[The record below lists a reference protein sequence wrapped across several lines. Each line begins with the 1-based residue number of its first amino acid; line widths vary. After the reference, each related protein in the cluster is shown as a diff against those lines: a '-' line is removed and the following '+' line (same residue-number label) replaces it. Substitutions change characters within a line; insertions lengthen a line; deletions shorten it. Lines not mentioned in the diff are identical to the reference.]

1 MASRESSVVAPASE
15 PVIAVPI
22 DTASVADSSAESASA
37 ELEEWIRQLVR
48 GGDTSVTLGMWMADH
63 RGDVVS
69 RTIPTGMS
77 REPLCRSAT
86 ALVSA
91 GRRIWRRSAVFVIP
105 QPPSGESLPDDAGAQ
120 RLCTLRALWLESAD
134 RDSARAERAAAM
146 LSRRLSRALGGGRPG
161 VAMTGSGTGQW
172 RGAASWERGLHVVVV
187 GTAPA
192 YTSSLETDAEPVIRP
207 ATAVAVSYVI
217 GNGLDKSVSALI
229 DQEQYPKV
237 TPEALTEVARADS
250 AIGWSG
256 VSRLAPLRGL
266 FASHLDSAHFDERTE
281 RPSPNATVDSVL
293 LRALAAL
300 RDTASLP
307 PPQRAAAFLAADIAV
322 QVHAGAL
329 GYSGRDSVLRVQL
342 ERLGA
347 RYQDDHLGAA
357 YFYLR
362 PWLWRAYQTD
372 SAGPAGKSAFAEL
385 LRAGWTTALACA
397 DGGDR
402 TKPVIERGERALDAG
417 LDDPMV
423 HMYVAQAYADVFSL
437 SPAGVSEAASAPA
450 RALAERA
457 ETARLRAIEHYR
469 KALAD
474 VKNRALRRSIWNNAV
489 RLMLRLP
496 IETRYF
502 CEYD

>member
-1 MASRESSVVAPASE
+1 MSDVQFSHMRCSNRNWFIATGSSLGLLIAAAFACDTSKPDSASRSGSARLSPVAMASRESSVGAPACE
-15 PVIAVPI
+15 PVMAVPI

-37 ELEEWIRQLVR
+37 EVEEWIRQLVR

-192 YTSSLETDAEPVIRP
+192 YASSPETDAEPVTRP

-229 DQEQYPKV
+229 DQQEYPKV

-256 VSRLAPLRGL
+256 VSGLAPLRGL
-266 FASHLDSAHFDERTE
+266 FASYLDSAQFDERTE
-281 RPSPNATVDSVL
+281 RP
-293 LRALAAL
+293 
-300 RDTASLP
+300 
-307 PPQRAAAFLAADIAV
+307 
-322 QVHAGAL
+322 
-329 GYSGRDSVLRVQL
+329 
-342 ERLGA
+342 
-347 RYQDDHLGAA
+347 
-357 YFYLR
+357 
-362 PWLWRAYQTD
+362 
-372 SAGPAGKSAFAEL
+372 PAGKSAFAEL

-402 TKPVIERGERALDAG
+402 TEAVIERGERALDAG
-417 LDDPMV
+417 VDDPMV

-437 SPAGVSEAASAPA
+437 SPAGASEPASAPA

-457 ETARLRAIEHYR
+457 ETAWLRAIEHYG

-474 VKNRALRRSIWNNAV
+474 VTNRALRRSIWNNAV